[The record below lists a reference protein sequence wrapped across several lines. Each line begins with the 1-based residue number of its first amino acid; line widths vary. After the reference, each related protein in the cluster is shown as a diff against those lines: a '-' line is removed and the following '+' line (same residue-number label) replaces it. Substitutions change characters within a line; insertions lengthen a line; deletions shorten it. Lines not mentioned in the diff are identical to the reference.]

1 MEIDL
6 NNLTLIVGAIFL
18 CMAWGMMLL
27 FAFLVGAKTAQKV
40 DKGEEIQL
48 PSINPMEIY
57 RKREEQREND
67 EKQKEHETN
76 MYNINNYTG
85 DATGQKD
92 FN

>member
-1 MEIDL
+1 M
-6 NNLTLIVGAIFL
+6 LITMMVAI
-18 CMAWGMMLL
+18 L
-27 FAFLVGAKTAQKV
+27 FALLVGVLMIFAFFIGARTAQKA
-40 DKGEEIQL
+40 DRGEEIKV

-57 RKREEQREND
+57 KRHEEQRETK
-67 EKQKEHETN
+67 EKQEELETN